1 MKIQMTVTTSNMQ
14 VVKSV
19 VEEVKKI
26 EQEQQVDIALTLD
39 VQIRNIKPRLN

>member
-19 VEEVKKI
+19 VGEVKKI

-39 VQIRNIKPRLN
+39 VQIRNLKPRLN

>member
-1 MKIQMTVTTSNMQ
+1 MKIQMTVTASNMQ

-39 VQIRNIKPRLN
+39 VQIRNLKPRLN

>member
-14 VVKSV
+14 VAKSV

-39 VQIRNIKPRLN
+39 VQIRNLKPWLN

>member
-39 VQIRNIKPRLN
+39 VQIRNLKPRLS

>member
-39 VQIRNIKPRLN
+39 VQIRNLKPCLN

>member
-39 VQIRNIKPRLN
+39 VQIRNLKPWLD

>member
-39 VQIRNIKPRLN
+39 VQIRNLKPGLN

>member
-1 MKIQMTVTTSNMQ
+1 MKIQMAVTTSNMQ

-39 VQIRNIKPRLN
+39 VQIRNLKPRLN

>member
-26 EQEQQVDIALTLD
+26 EQAQQVDIALTLD
-39 VQIRNIKPRLN
+39 VQIRNLKPRLN

>member
-14 VVKSV
+14 IVKSV

-39 VQIRNIKPRLN
+39 VQIRNLKPRLN

>member
-14 VVKSV
+14 IVKSV

-39 VQIRNIKPRLN
+39 VQIRNLKPWLV

>member
-39 VQIRNIKPRLN
+39 VQIRDLKPRLN

>member
-1 MKIQMTVTTSNMQ
+1 MKIQMSVTTSNMQ

-39 VQIRNIKPRLN
+39 VQIRNLKPRLN

>member
-14 VVKSV
+14 AVKSV

-39 VQIRNIKPRLN
+39 VQIRNLKPRLN

>member
-39 VQIRNIKPRLN
+39 VQIRNLKPRLN

>member
-39 VQIRNIKPRLN
+39 VQIRNLKP

>member
-39 VQIRNIKPRLN
+39 VQIRNLKPWLT

>member
-1 MKIQMTVTTSNMQ
+1 MKIQMTVTKSNMQ

-39 VQIRNIKPRLN
+39 VQIRNLKP

>member
-39 VQIRNIKPRLN
+39 VQIRNLNPRLN

>member
-39 VQIRNIKPRLN
+39 VQIRNLNPQLN

>member
-1 MKIQMTVTTSNMQ
+1 MKIQMTVTTNNMQ

-26 EQEQQVDIALTLD
+26 EQEQQVDIAITLD
-39 VQIRNIKPRLN
+39 VQIRNLKPWLN

>member
-14 VVKSV
+14 VVKRV

-39 VQIRNIKPRLN
+39 VQIRNLKPCLN

>member
-26 EQEQQVDIALTLD
+26 EQDQQVDIALTLD
-39 VQIRNIKPRLN
+39 VQIRNLKPRLN

>member
-14 VVKSV
+14 IVKSV

-39 VQIRNIKPRLN
+39 VQIRNLKPWLD

>member
-19 VEEVKKI
+19 VEEAKKI

-39 VQIRNIKPRLN
+39 VQIRNLKPRLN

>member
-1 MKIQMTVTTSNMQ
+1 MTVTTSNMQ

-39 VQIRNIKPRLN
+39 VQIRNLKPWLN

>member
-26 EQEQQVDIALTLD
+26 GQEQQVDIALTLD
-39 VQIRNIKPRLN
+39 VQIRNLKPRLN

>member
-14 VVKSV
+14 IVKSV

-39 VQIRNIKPRLN
+39 LQIRNLKP

>member
-1 MKIQMTVTTSNMQ
+1 MKIQMTITTSNMQ

-39 VQIRNIKPRLN
+39 VQIRNLKPWLD

>member
-39 VQIRNIKPRLN
+39 VQIRNLKPWLN

>member
-39 VQIRNIKPRLN
+39 VQIRNLKPQLN

>member
-39 VQIRNIKPRLN
+39 VQIRNIKP

>member
-19 VEEVKKI
+19 VEEVKNI

-39 VQIRNIKPRLN
+39 VQIRNLKPRLN

>member
-39 VQIRNIKPRLN
+39 VQVRNLKPRLN

>member
-1 MKIQMTVTTSNMQ
+1 MKIQMAVTTSNMQ

-26 EQEQQVDIALTLD
+26 EQEQQVNIALTLD
-39 VQIRNIKPRLN
+39 VQIRNLKPRLN

>member
-39 VQIRNIKPRLN
+39 VQIRNLKPWSN

>member
-14 VVKSV
+14 VVKNV

-39 VQIRNIKPRLN
+39 VQIRNLKPRLN

>member
-1 MKIQMTVTTSNMQ
+1 MKIQMTVTTSNMR

-39 VQIRNIKPRLN
+39 VQIRNLKP

>member
-1 MKIQMTVTTSNMQ
+1 MKIQMTVTTSSMQ

-39 VQIRNIKPRLN
+39 VQIRNLKP